1 VGQAGA
7 AATEEAHAAFL
18 KSFEEA
24 NEKTV
29 RDMDEKRKLE
39 VKYFTD
45 AIDALKQRLED
56 AEADVKP
63 LMNHEPHTPTPEP

>member
-7 AATEEAHAAFL
+7 AATQKAHAAFL

-24 NEKTV
+24 NAKTV
-29 RDMDEKRKLE
+29 QELDEKRARDG
-39 VKYFTD
+39 KYFTD

-56 AEADVKP
+56 AEAHVKP
-63 LMNHEPHTPTPEP
+63 PSEL